1 MCGEKIDECP
11 NRVFLYYFKKLRL
24 SDERE
29 REMGKE
35 GLREIGVFLRES
47 LMSTSLM
54 VLNGSLC
61 RGSWCQ
67 N

>member
-1 MCGEKIDECP
+1 MNVCP
-11 NRVFLYYFKKLRL
+11 ESFCINYYKKLRV
-24 SDERE
+24 SVERE

-47 LMSTSLM
+47 LISTSLM
-54 VLNGSLC
+54 VLNGSLW

-67 N
+67 H

>member
-1 MCGEKIDECP
+1 MTAKTSDIISLCGQ
-11 NRVFLYYFKKLRL
+11 NMMVVMSLSFYFKKLRL

-47 LMSTSLM
+47 LISTSLM
-54 VLNGSLC
+54 VLNGSL
-61 RGSWCQ
+61 
-67 N
+67 

>member
-1 MCGEKIDECP
+1 MDECP
-11 NRVFLYYFKKLRL
+11 ESVFLFYFKKLRL

-54 VLNGSLC
+54 VLKGSL
-61 RGSWCQ
+61 
-67 N
+67 